1 MTSWR
6 SVCWVYWPPGL
17 KNVGSFFFFCIKT
30 TRDSFRLMFEMNTVQ
45 DKLLLNFQQV
55 NKKRIYLDAFIEEL
69 RAEGIETKVGEMQ
82 YKKLPLLKL

>member
-1 MTSWR
+1 
-6 SVCWVYWPPGL
+6 
-17 KNVGSFFFFCIKT
+17 
-30 TRDSFRLMFEMNTVQ
+30 MFEMNTVR

-55 NKKRIYLDAFIEEL
+55 NNKRVYLDAFIEEL